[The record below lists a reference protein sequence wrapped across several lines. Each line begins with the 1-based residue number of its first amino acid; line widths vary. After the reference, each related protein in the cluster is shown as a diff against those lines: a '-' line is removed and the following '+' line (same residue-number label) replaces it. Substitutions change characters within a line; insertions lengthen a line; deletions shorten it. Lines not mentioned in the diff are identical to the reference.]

1 MTPFLF
7 NIMQSNLKNGLN
19 TKWSTPFWYSIWPEY
34 HDYSED
40 ICKAI
45 EMCDKGYEKDID
57 SVSIAG
63 LDEGLTTKWYA
74 YNFLDLSTPAVQEL
88 RSYLFTEVE
97 SFMNTLGHL
106 NESLYYQC
114 WANLLKNQDTL
125 GIHSHAGPYSYIS
138 GVFFAKTVSSS
149 TKYFLPLDRRIP
161 GVENFYETDFTV
173 ENVEGGLVLFPSFIE
188 HCSTP
193 TLENLDRM
201 TVAFDILMEPP
212 IDRFHNTFGHKVISK
227 YPGTIL

>member
-1 MTPFLF
+1 
-7 NIMQSNLKNGLN
+7 MQLSLKEGLN
-19 TKWSTPFWYSIWPEY
+19 SKWSTPIWHSIWPEY
-34 HDYSED
+34 PGYAAD
-40 ICKAI
+40 ICNTI
-45 EMCDKGYEKDID
+45 QRCDKGFEKDID

-74 YNFLDLSTPAVQEL
+74 YNFLDLPETAVQKL
-88 RSYLFTEVE
+88 RIYIFSEVDRY
-97 SFMNTLGHL
+97 MVALGHK
-106 NESLYYQC
+106 NDSLYYQC

-125 GIHSHAGPYSYIS
+125 SIHSHAGPYSYIS

-173 ENVEGGLVLFPSFIE
+173 ENVEGGVVLFPSFIE

-201 TVAFDILMEPP
+201 TIAFDILLEPP
-212 IDRFHNTFGHKVISK
+212 VDRFHNSFGHKVISK
-227 YPGTIL
+227 YPKTVS

>member
-1 MTPFLF
+1 
-7 NIMQSNLKNGLN
+7 MQSSLKQGLDA
-19 TKWSTPFWYSIWPEY
+19 KWSTPFWHSIWKEY
-34 HDYSED
+34 PGHAEN
-40 ICKAI
+40 ICDTI
-45 EMCDKGYEKDID
+45 RRCDNGFDKNIH

-63 LDEGLTTKWYA
+63 LDAGLTTKWYA
-74 YNFLDLSTPAVQEL
+74 YNFLDLPHPSIHKL
-88 RSYLFTEVE
+88 RSFLFEEVDC
-97 SFMNTLGHL
+97 FMNALGHV

-125 GIHSHAGPYSYIS
+125 GVHSHAGPYSYIS
-138 GVFFAKTVSSS
+138 GVFFAKTISSS

-201 TVAFDILMEPP
+201 TIAFDILMEPP
-212 IDRFHNTFGHKVISK
+212 IDRLHNNFGYKVISK
-227 YPGTIL
+227 YPGI